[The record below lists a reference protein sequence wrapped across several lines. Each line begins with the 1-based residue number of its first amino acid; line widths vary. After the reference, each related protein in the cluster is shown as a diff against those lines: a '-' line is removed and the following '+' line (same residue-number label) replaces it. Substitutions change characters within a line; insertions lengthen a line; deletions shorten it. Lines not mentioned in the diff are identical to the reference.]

1 MPALHGQEQI
11 ILFLN
16 MYAFYSPCESL
27 FVLGPARSMSQ
38 GLWPCCFPSLS
49 LHFALEH
56 GASSRPLK
64 LVEKTPFLA
73 QCHKHRVLSGL

>member
-16 MYAFYSPCESL
+16 MYAFYSPCEGL
-27 FVLGPARSMSQ
+27 FVLGPARPTSQ
-38 GLWPCCFPSLS
+38 GLWHVVSPSLS

-56 GASSRPLK
+56 GASSRPLR

-73 QCHKHRVLSGL
+73 QCHTHRVLSGV